1 MRKIAFA
8 GFTRAGCDLAR
19 LLARTVESRG
29 FADEASVSGPAR
41 LSRDAG
47 VEPFESL
54 AAWTKENFAA
64 CDALV
69 FVSACGIAVRAI
81 APLVSDKLTD
91 PAVVTLDERGAFC
104 VPLLSGHV
112 GGANDLARFLACETG
127 GRAVVSTA
135 TDVNG
140 VFAIDEWAVREGFS
154 IIERVRAKEVAAALL
169 EGEPVGFSS
178 AFPLAGVLP
187 AGFVAVSEGACA
199 VGDVGVRLD
208 WRTGD
213 RPFPRTLHLVPRCIT
228 LGVGC
233 RRGVSFDVLRNQ
245 VEQALRKVGFP
256 QAALAGI
263 ATIDVKRDEPA
274 IRDLAARWALDISYF
289 SSDELNS
296 VPGAFSSSDFVRCS
310 VGVGNVC
317 ERAATARGES
327 LVLAKQADRGCT
339 VALGLKRVTATF

>member
-19 LLARTVESRG
+19 LLARAVESRG
-29 FADEASVSGPAR
+29 FAEEASVSGPAR

-54 AAWTKENFAA
+54 AAWTKERFAA

-127 GRAVVSTA
+127 GCAVVSTA

-169 EGEPVGFSS
+169 EGEPIGFSS
-178 AFPLAGVLP
+178 AFPPAGVLP

-199 VGDVGVRLD
+199 VGGRGRAPGLAHRGSAVSPYASPGSALHHVGCGMQTGRFLRRAAESGGTGLTESRLS
-208 WRTGD
+208 TGGSGRD
-213 RPFPRTLHLVPRCIT
+213 RHHRREARRARHSRPGGA
-228 LGVGC
+228 LGVGYLL
-233 RRGVSFDVLRNQ
+233 FQL
-245 VEQALRKVGFP
+245 
-256 QAALAGI
+256 
-263 ATIDVKRDEPA
+263 
-274 IRDLAARWALDISYF
+274 
-289 SSDELNS
+289 
-296 VPGAFSSSDFVRCS
+296 
-310 VGVGNVC
+310 
-317 ERAATARGES
+317 
-327 LVLAKQADRGCT
+327 
-339 VALGLKRVTATF
+339 